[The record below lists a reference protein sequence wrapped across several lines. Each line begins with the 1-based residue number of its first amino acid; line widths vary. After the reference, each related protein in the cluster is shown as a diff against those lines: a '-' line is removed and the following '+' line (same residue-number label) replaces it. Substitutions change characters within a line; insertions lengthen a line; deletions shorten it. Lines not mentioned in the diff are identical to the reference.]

1 MTRINTTPAAIRK
14 PDSVLFGELAIA
26 AGMTGNP
33 VAVCFSESAAVVD
46 CELWKYLAQCA
57 GPGRAMHV
65 HSQIDVHK
73 LTKAVGS
80 CPLVVVHAPRL
91 FNTVAWTV
99 QMHGSQTS
107 ARPAIFTRMVPNS
120 LEDVPIPILVLRN
133 TPDESSSI
141 LRWLMAGCPQR
152 ACLPDVQPT
161 NGITL
166 DPALSPVTIPSKL
179 SNGRGPTKLRDC
191 QLLTALLS
199 GACLTNNAEQAP
211 ESTDSATC
219 GQREYERVRRLLQSP
234 FVDTSNEPADQLAV
248 EMVNRSNVFLEL
260 KCNAEFIYAH
270 PSLCSPGDPIRR
282 QRGSYTH
289 QDLVSRREVAD
300 LGNVRCRL
308 IQQIV
313 DGLQNLPDGYERF
326 LRMGLIRRPPSKRDF
341 DRSDPRT
348 LSLMLR
354 PWSQKQVRT
363 HFDALR
369 KAGWITGERE
379 SANAAWQYYL
389 PEELNMSSSP
399 FRSLRPA
406 NELFSET
413 RPST

>member
-65 HSQIDVHK
+65 HSQIDVRK

-211 ESTDSATC
+211 ELTDSATC

-234 FVDTSNEPADQLAV
+234 LV
-248 EMVNRSNVFLEL
+248 EGRPIVVHQHELRSILLRWPFNDRFCRVNS
-260 KCNAEFIYAH
+260 AH
-270 PSLCSPGDPIRR
+270 MSCCKASKFNRLPWEIR
-282 QRGSYTH
+282 
-289 QDLVSRREVAD
+289 VA
-300 LGNVRCRL
+300 
-308 IQQIV
+308 Q
-313 DGLQNLPDGYERF
+313 RF
-326 LRMGLIRRPPSKRDF
+326 LRSSVTATSKRFVAQTRRPCAAFSSGEASAVEQMLEETKSCVAH
-341 DRSDPRT
+341 RSR
-348 LSLMLR
+348 
-354 PWSQKQVRT
+354 
-363 HFDALR
+363 
-369 KAGWITGERE
+369 
-379 SANAAWQYYL
+379 
-389 PEELNMSSSP
+389 
-399 FRSLRPA
+399 
-406 NELFSET
+406 
-413 RPST
+413 